1 MFLAEIAVLGLEPV
15 PVSTK
20 SLMPRSS
27 LLGESREGRTAM
39 LDFGDS
45 RTLVLD
51 TEREKR
57 DMRLTFPW
65 CMLSVC
71 TPASCGTT

>member
-15 PVSTK
+15 PVSAK

-27 LLGESREGRTAM
+27 LLGESREGRTAIF
-39 LDFGDS
+39 DFGDS

-51 TEREKR
+51 TEREKH
-57 DMRLTFPW
+57 DMRLTLLW